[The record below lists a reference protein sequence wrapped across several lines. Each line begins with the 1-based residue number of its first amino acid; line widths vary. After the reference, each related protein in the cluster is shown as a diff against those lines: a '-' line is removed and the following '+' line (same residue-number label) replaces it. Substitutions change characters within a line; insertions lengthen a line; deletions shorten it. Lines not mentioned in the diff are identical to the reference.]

1 MSCAQSKA
9 ALCAATLCNLYHCG
23 QEPCG
28 WLWRIWFNH
37 ARNPSS
43 NMLKSEACDCLRV
56 VTGLF
61 MAELCKVSRPTAAYG
76 RPSPALQVHC
86 SSQKVHGFVIGFM
99 FDTQILKATG
109 AGLEA
114 PQESPKGTVKPA
126 VLKHLKEA
134 LEAIYNAVLDMEF
147 LDIWRYFDSTM
158 SNAKKHQLAALASQ
172 HRLQVL
178 EIRPGRGPLC
188 YWSFPCNPRCLG

>member
-1 MSCAQSKA
+1 
-9 ALCAATLCNLYHCG
+9 
-23 QEPCG
+23 
-28 WLWRIWFNH
+28 
-37 ARNPSS
+37 
-43 NMLKSEACDCLRV
+43 MLKSEACDCLRV

-178 EIRPGRGPLC
+178 EIRPGVHCATEAFRATPVVWGNFLRPAQGCAMLGDDLQQLTVVSLFFGFHRFF
-188 YWSFPCNPRCLG
+188 SF